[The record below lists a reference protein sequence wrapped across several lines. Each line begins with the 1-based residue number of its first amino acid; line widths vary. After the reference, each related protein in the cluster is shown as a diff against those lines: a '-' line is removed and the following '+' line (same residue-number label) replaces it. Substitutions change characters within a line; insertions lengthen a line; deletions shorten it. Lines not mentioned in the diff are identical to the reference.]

1 MIKLKLSLLFAFVF
15 LNATAQNQNLNSKVT
30 ESLKIEFDS
39 IYDKTLEV
47 SPKEFSELAH
57 HFINKLDSIT
67 KRIKQVKKKKKP
79 KEKKFR
85 I

>member
-15 LNATAQNQNLNSKVT
+15 LNATAQNQNLNSKVI

-39 IYDKTLEV
+39 IDDKLYEI
-47 SPKEFSELAH
+47 SPKEFSELGH

-67 KRIKQVKKKKKP
+67 KRIKQIKKKKN
-79 KEKKFR
+79 
-85 I
+85 

>member
-15 LNATAQNQNLNSKVT
+15 LNATAQNQNLNSKVI

-39 IYDKTLEV
+39 IDDKVYEI

-57 HFINKLDSIT
+57 HFINKLDSII
-67 KRIKQVKKKKKP
+67 KRIKQVKKKKN
-79 KEKKFR
+79 
-85 I
+85 